1 MQGSSNTSS
10 SNGIFRFSAFSIEV
24 ISYFTHRD
32 AVQLSGSFSENGS
45 RRNMTFQM
53 DYPTLNLFLRSR
65 LSNQKSSAVMSSIG
79 EGLSCPN
86 PRWESILLADVIG
99 APMLLKKIGLIV
111 QNKQIRGNSPFI
123 SKIFNLKE

>member
-1 MQGSSNTSS
+1 MQGSSNSSS
-10 SNGIFRFSAFSIEV
+10 SNDIFRFSAFSIEV

-32 AVQLSGSFSENGS
+32 AVQLSGSFSENGA

-65 LSNQKSSAVMSSIG
+65 LSNQKCAAVMSSIG
-79 EGLSCPN
+79 EGLSCAN

-99 APMLLKKIGLIV
+99 APMLLQKIGLLV
-111 QNKQIRGNSPFI
+111 QSKQMRGTSPFI